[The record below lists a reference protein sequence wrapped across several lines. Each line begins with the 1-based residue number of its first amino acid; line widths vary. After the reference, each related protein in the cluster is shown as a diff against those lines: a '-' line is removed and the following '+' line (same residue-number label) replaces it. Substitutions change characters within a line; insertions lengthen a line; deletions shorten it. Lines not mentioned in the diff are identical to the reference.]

1 MWYSVAGLRKV
12 VAKDKLQFSRRYNEV
27 VLGFQKIEARAS
39 KHVIHND
46 DDSGHIMPSTQ
57 VDLTFLA
64 QRLKVQKIRPF
75 QASALQ
81 LLLDAL
87 PNDTKIIQAPTSMGK
102 DLLPF
107 ALAAHS
113 GKAQLVFV
121 PFVALGDHIVFD
133 GQGYAS
139 KVVKLAEIGKTVTLE
154 TAAANADVIV
164 CSYEHAQRALRLVQ
178 ELQLRERLGT
188 VSACSIILCYVNNT
202 CLHCTQQ

>member
-75 QASALQ
+75 QASAL
-81 LLLDAL
+81 LEIGPEKPVLSK
-87 PNDTKIIQAPTSMGK
+87 NRK
-102 DLLPF
+102 PF
-107 ALAAHS
+107 LY
-113 GKAQLVFV
+113 LVF
-121 PFVALGDHIVFD
+121 LGF
-133 GQGYAS
+133 YP
-139 KVVKLAEIGKTVTLE
+139 
-154 TAAANADVIV
+154 
-164 CSYEHAQRALRLVQ
+164 
-178 ELQLRERLGT
+178 
-188 VSACSIILCYVNNT
+188 
-202 CLHCTQQ
+202 

>member
-1 MWYSVAGLRKV
+1 M
-12 VAKDKLQFSRRYNEV
+12 AKDKLEFSRRYNEV
-27 VLGFQKIEARAS
+27 VLGFKKIEARAS
-39 KHVIHND
+39 ECIIQVHDVRL
-46 DDSGHIMPSTQ
+46 PSTP
-57 VDLTFLA
+57 VDFIFLA

-75 QASALQ
+75 QAVALR

-121 PFVALGDHIVFD
+121 PFVALGDHIVYD

-139 KVVKLAEIGKTVTLE
+139 KVVKLSEIGKTVTLE
-154 TAAANADVIV
+154 TAAATADVIV
-164 CSYEHAQRALRLVQ
+164 CSYEQAQRALRLVQ

-188 VSACSIILCYVNNT
+188 V
-202 CLHCTQQ
+202 